1 MITGI
6 AIIVVT
12 LWALPRVTKGVSKM
26 AGWSVKQVR
35 DSVDTIRDS
44 VGKKGE

>member
-1 MITGI
+1 MITGL
-6 AIIVVT
+6 AIIIVT

-26 AGWSVKQVR
+26 VGWSAKQVQ

-44 VGKKGE
+44 VRKKGE